1 MPPRLVQSAA
11 NGRKLRVLGVDP
23 AVAGATGF
31 GVIEIDGSGARLM
44 HFGAWKLPSKVTF
57 AVRLRE
63 IHFLVSGIVQQFAPD
78 AVAVE
83 SVFTALNVGTALKLA
98 EVRGVVLLAA
108 AQAQIPA
115 HSYSPREVKANVTG
129 YGAASKQQVQQMVKS
144 LLGLTECPEPSD
156 AADALAV
163 ALCHAQMSRARER
176 LMESAN
182 PRRPSVVSNGV
193 SRPARVSLPRAR

>member
-144 LLGLTECPEPSD
+144 LLGLDQCPEPSD